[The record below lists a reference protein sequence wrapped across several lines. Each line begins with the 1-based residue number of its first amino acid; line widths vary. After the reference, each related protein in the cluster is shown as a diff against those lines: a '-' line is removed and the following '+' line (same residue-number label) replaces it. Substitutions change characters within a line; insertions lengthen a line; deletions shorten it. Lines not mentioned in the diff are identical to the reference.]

1 MFFLKLPQPECFM
14 DPKMTIAEAAD
25 FIGIT
30 RQGLQKKLKQSGFP
44 HKKNQNRI
52 YFGHETAKK
61 IFNIPFKTKVIAIQI
76 VKGGAGKTAIAHAIG
91 IRANLYGARVLYID
105 LDQQANLTEHFAI
118 DSEELPVMLD
128 VIKGQAKI
136 EKSIIEI
143 SPGLHIFPSKI
154 DNAILDD
161 TILFKNFALDR
172 VYKDPIDSIKQH
184 YDLII
189 IDCPPALGRSVGAA
203 ALASDQVLAPIA
215 PDKQCL
221 RGLAMLYKHL
231 QELSKMPYGREVPL
245 KIVYNRFDSRTNLSK
260 KMLTALLEHPIFRD
274 VLFDTYIRQ
283 NQEFANAY
291 ANVCS
296 IYDQLRPSPA
306 KEDIDLLTREILG
319 INKKTEEDKNISLV
333 SFATA

>member
-1 MFFLKLPQPECFM
+1 M
-14 DPKMTIAEAAD
+14 DPKITLAEAAD
-25 FIGIT
+25 FLGIT
-30 RQGLQKKLKQSGFP
+30 RQGLQKKIKLGKFP

-52 YFGHETAKK
+52 YFGHETAKQ

-76 VKGGAGKTAIAHAIG
+76 VKGGAGKTAIAQAIG
-91 IRANLYGARVLYID
+91 IRANLYGARVLYVD
-105 LDQQANLTEHFAI
+105 LDQQANLTEHFGI
-118 DSEELPVMLD
+118 DSENLPVMLD
-128 VIKGQAKI
+128 IIKREAKI

-154 DNAILDD
+154 DNAVLDD
-161 TILFKNFALDR
+161 TILFKSLALDR
-172 VYKDPIDSIKQH
+172 VYKDPIDSIKHH

-203 ALASDQVLAPIA
+203 ALAADQVLAPVV

-221 RGLAMLYKHL
+221 RGLAMLHKHL
-231 QELSKMPYGREVPL
+231 QDLSQMPYGKKVPL

-260 KMLTALLEHPIFRD
+260 KMLTALIEHPVFRD
-274 VLFDTYIRQ
+274 ILFDTYIRQ

-291 ANVCS
+291 AKTCS
-296 IYDQLRPSPA
+296 IYDQLSPSPA
-306 KEDIDLLTREILG
+306 KEDIDSLTREILG
-319 INKKTEEDKNISLV
+319 INKKIEEDKNISLV